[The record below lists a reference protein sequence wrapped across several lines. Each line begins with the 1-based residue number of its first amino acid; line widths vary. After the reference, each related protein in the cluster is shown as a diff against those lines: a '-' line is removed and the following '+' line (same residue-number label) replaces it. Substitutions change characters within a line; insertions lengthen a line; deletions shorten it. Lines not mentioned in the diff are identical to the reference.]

1 MTLHF
6 SLFHPLP
13 EPKLNWKK
21 WILPKKFD
29 FYFCGL
35 ILLFIGVIVQLYC
48 SIREQ
53 ESPKFIS
60 YFFVL
65 GFFSF
70 IIHRNLNHLEY
81 CNDSGNF
88 EGYIRFDYE
97 GFEWN
102 ETRFSKNDFVMVS
115 YAIDDYSG
123 KVISGNSSKIL
134 ISSGTSNYFTFKTAD
149 ATHRLQFRIPS
160 ENYLH
165 PLRDVLQS
173 YIP

>member
-6 SLFHPLP
+6 SLFHPLH

>member
-35 ILLFIGVIVQLYC
+35 TLLFIGVIVQLYC

-65 GFFSF
+65 GFFAF

-165 PLRDVLQS
+165 QLRDVLQS

>member
-6 SLFHPLP
+6 SLFYHLP

-123 KVISGNSSKIL
+123 KVISGNSSKVL